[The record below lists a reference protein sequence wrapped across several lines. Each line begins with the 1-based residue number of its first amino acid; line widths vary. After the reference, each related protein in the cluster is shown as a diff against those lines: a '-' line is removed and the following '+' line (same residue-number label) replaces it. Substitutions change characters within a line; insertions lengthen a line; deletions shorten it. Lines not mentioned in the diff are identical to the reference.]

1 MFHGSGVYTLTN
13 GDSYSGQFHE
23 NEMHGFGS
31 FVVAGGER
39 VSGRFEKGKLVERE
53 ADGSNG
59 LSQDVC
65 DMKDRSDFL
74 AVTSHSESLAATAA
88 AADAAADASAAAAA
102 DAAGSA
108 DSSVHVT
115 HDGRPT
121 AAQRH
126 SSAVAAAAA
135 AVPHYCSLPHAFTVP
150 QIHPSITSDH
160 VSSSLPPRGSLVAAG
175 CTTPPP
181 NSTFNVIALNPF

>member
-31 FVVAGGER
+31 YVVAGGER

-53 ADGSNG
+53 AGGSNS

-88 AADAAADASAAAAA
+88 DAAAAAAA
-102 DAAGSA
+102 DATGSA
-108 DSSVHVT
+108 DSSVYVT

-135 AVPHYCSLPHAFTVP
+135 AVPHYCSLPHAFTIP

-160 VSSSLPPRGSLVAAG
+160 VSSSVPPRGSLVAAG
-175 CTTPPP
+175 CTTPFLTPH
-181 NSTFNVIALNPF
+181 STLSP